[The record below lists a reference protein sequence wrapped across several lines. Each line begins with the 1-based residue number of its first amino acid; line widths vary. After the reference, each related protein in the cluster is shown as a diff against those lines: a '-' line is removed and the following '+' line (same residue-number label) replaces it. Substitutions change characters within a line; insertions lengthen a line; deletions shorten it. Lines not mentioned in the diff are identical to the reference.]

1 MVYHVGIKRGTPY
14 LCNGYV
20 EYALK
25 EYWTSIKLE
34 KEESTFY
41 VRYLTKANLMK
52 QIAKDILGNIRLW
65 KRVEIDSVDL
75 VVEQAK

>member
-1 MVYHVGIKRGTPY
+1 MTYHVGIKRGTQY
-14 LCNGYV
+14 LYNGYV
-20 EYALK
+20 EYTLK
-25 EYWTSIKLE
+25 EYWTSIKLD

-65 KRVEIDSVDL
+65 KRVELDSVDL
-75 VVEQAK
+75 IVEEVK